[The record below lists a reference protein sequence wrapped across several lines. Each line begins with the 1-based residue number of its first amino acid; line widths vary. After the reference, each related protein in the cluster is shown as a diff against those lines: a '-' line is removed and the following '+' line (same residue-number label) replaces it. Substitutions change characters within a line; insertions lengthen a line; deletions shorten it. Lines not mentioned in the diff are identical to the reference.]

1 MISFWHA
8 RIENNTNITLRLV
21 NPPDIGLTEAPASL
35 PVTIDSLR
43 RLQPDR
49 LPETTYKEDLP

>member
-8 RIENNTNITLRLV
+8 RINITLRLV
-21 NPPDIGLTEAPASL
+21 NPPDIGLTEAPANLSA
-35 PVTIDSLR
+35 TIDSLR

-49 LPETTYKEDLP
+49 LPETPYKEDLP